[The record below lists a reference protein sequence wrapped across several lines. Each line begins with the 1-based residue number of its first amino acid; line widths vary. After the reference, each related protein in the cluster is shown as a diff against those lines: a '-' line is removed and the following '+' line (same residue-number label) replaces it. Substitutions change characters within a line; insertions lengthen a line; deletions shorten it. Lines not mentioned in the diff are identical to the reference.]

1 MIFGKNP
8 YTKLPHWEINGTELN
23 LSKNIKYL
31 GTVVSSI
38 SGNPHVEGRITAAQI
53 YSLQGGGLMFN
64 SVNPE
69 TAINIYR
76 TAVKIVLMSECSA
89 IQLSKDHCVSLT
101 GPRENLLKP
110 FWE

>member
-31 GTVVSSI
+31 GTFVSSI

-76 TAVKIVLMSECSA
+76 TAVKIV
-89 IQLSKDHCVSLT
+89 
-101 GPRENLLKP
+101 
-110 FWE
+110 